1 MFQQFPAKS
10 TSGRIITE
18 KGARGKLSLSIFA
31 STLGT
36 VWMAVAWGMPLIMFM
51 DFLGASGVIIGS
63 IGTIRQFIFCVQ
75 VPGSLLIESR
85 SSRKS
90 VFFPV
95 FLTDRLLWFV
105 PAALPFIFPDDYQ
118 TAAWVMLG
126 IIAVTTTSGQ
136 IGSAAWFSWMAD
148 LIPTK
153 LSNRFWGRREA
164 MTFMGFLISTIAAGR
179 ILDYFPGEIAG
190 TSSAK
195 GFAIVFISV
204 AVFGVTDILLYFFV
218 PEPTPA
224 RPHSDKPVLER
235 IIAPLRK
242 RNFLYLTLAFGC
254 WLFSLG
260 LTGSFMPV
268 YLKRDFGVSYTDLS
282 LLVIFSCLG
291 MILGSQ
297 IWAQIIERIGSRA
310 FGAAIIILSQVP
322 AVLWFFITPGDYS
335 LAQALSW
342 LPTSWVSDQTLA
354 TLAEY
359 TLPAPICILLPSVF
373 FSGAFISGFNIC
385 RNSLSTLLAPRNGRT
400 IAMAMHW
407 TVAGLLSC
415 ASPILG
421 GYIMDWIVANP
432 VGLSLPGG
440 VPFSFFHILLVLQA
454 IATVVAA
461 MFMTFIR
468 TGSDKLPLGVAI
480 RRMLVGNPLQ
490 AVRNI
495 SAMNSPVARMEKAR
509 AAYKLGQSKTALA
522 TSDLIAL
529 LEDESLDVQEAAA
542 HALGNIGSSDAL
554 EALIGKLADPHSDLS
569 PQVARALRH
578 CPSPRSVPALIDRLR
593 DGDRETRTECVR
605 ALGAIG
611 DRRAT
616 EALLAVLEDDEDG
629 KVVSVA
635 ADALAKLGEIRAATI
650 IVTRLKDASNPVRK
664 RALAGALADLLGQP
678 EEFYKILSR
687 ERDEPGSEFDRLAR
701 GLGKSLN
708 PYSRISDTLPLYL
721 AVQEEIERLTPA
733 FSAGDY
739 ARCLQALADVAAG
752 IHAVATATPR
762 TEDLLR
768 LAGRLSATDPVSG
781 TAIVC
786 LLHLRDRRA
795 SSGNSEPEPTEA
807 LLAAYILHR
816 HTCALL
822 RPL

>member
-18 KGARGKLSLSIFA
+18 KNARGKLSLSIFA

-36 VWMAVAWGMPLIMFM
+36 FWMAVAWGMPLIMFM

-85 SSRKS
+85 ASRKS

-95 FLTDRLLWFV
+95 FLIDRMLWFV

-126 IIAVTTTSGQ
+126 IIAITTTSGQ

-148 LIPTK
+148 LIPTR

-164 MTFMGFLISTIAAGR
+164 MTFIGFLISTIAAGR
-179 ILDYFPGEIAG
+179 ILDYFPGAVAG

-204 AVFGVTDILLYFFV
+204 AVFGVADILLYFFV
-218 PEPTPA
+218 PEPAPA
-224 RPHSDKPVLER
+224 RPPSDKPILER
-235 IIAPLRK
+235 ILAPLRK

-297 IWAQIIERIGSRA
+297 IWAQIIERVGSRA

-342 LPTSWVSDQTLA
+342 LPTSWISDQTLA

-385 RNSLSTLLAPRNGRT
+385 RNSLSTLLAPRSGRT

-432 VGLSLPGG
+432 FGFSLPGG
-440 VPFSFFHILLVLQA
+440 VPFSFFHVLLILQA
-454 IATVVAA
+454 VATLAA
-461 MFMTFIR
+461 ALFMSFIR

-495 SAMNSPVARMEKAR
+495 SAMNSPVGRLDRAR
-509 AAYKLGQSKTALA
+509 AAYKLGQNKTALA

-529 LEDESLDVQEAAA
+529 LDDESLDVQEAAA
-542 HALGNIGSSDAL
+542 QALGNIGGSDAL
-554 EALIGKLADPHSDLS
+554 DALIRKLADPHSDLC

-578 CPSPRSVPALIDRLR
+578 CPSQQAVPALVERLR

-629 KVVSVA
+629 KVVSAA
-635 ADALAKLGEIRAATI
+635 ADALAKLGELRAATM
-650 IVTRLKDASNPVRK
+650 IVTRLKDAANPLRR
-664 RALAGALADLLGQP
+664 RALAGSLADLLGEP
-678 EEFYKILSR
+678 DEFYKILSR
-687 ERDEPGSEFDRLAR
+687 EKEDPGSEYERLVRA
-701 GLGKSLN
+701 LSKTIS
-708 PYSRISDTLPLYL
+708 PYSRVGDTMPVYL
-721 AVQEEIERLTPA
+721 AVQEEIMRLTP
-733 FSAGDY
+733 SYAGGEY
-739 ARCLQALADVAAG
+739 SQCLRALVEVAAG

-762 TEDLLR
+762 TDDLSR
-768 LAGRLSATDPVSG
+768 LTGRISAIAPVAGAALS
-781 TAIVC
+781 C

-795 SSGNSEPEPTEA
+795 ASGQGEPEATEA
-807 LLAAYILHR
+807 LLATYLLSR
-816 HTCALL
+816 HAGALL